1 MHRGHKGD
9 SKVKLMES
17 ARGKRLNINLFD
29 RIHSFT
35 ASGAFFLC
43 AWEHTSNSARGPC
56 LRTNEEEEDDIRENF
71 NVSKELTVKNQI
83 KKHLP
88 AQDLI
93 CQPQV

>member
-9 SKVKLMES
+9 SKVKLMEN

-43 AWEHTSNSARGPC
+43 A
-56 LRTNEEEEDDIRENF
+56 
-71 NVSKELTVKNQI
+71 
-83 KKHLP
+83 
-88 AQDLI
+88 
-93 CQPQV
+93 